1 MSDESVDESLEEPTS
16 VPDTSS
22 ELTSRQRRRRS
33 AKRSTIEWAAIVVA
47 AVLVSFLLRTFVLQT
62 YYIPSGS
69 MEPTLLI
76 GDRIIVSKLSLDFGS
91 IHRGDILVFKA
102 PPSEHCGTPV
112 TDLVKRVIGLP
123 GDHLTSVGNTIYVNG
138 KALKITWQ
146 HYEPLGLPI
155 GHVTVAKNHYFMMGD
170 NYPDSCDS
178 RYWGTVPR
186 SDIVG
191 RAFFRIWP
199 FSRIGFL

>member
-16 VPDTSS
+16 VPDPSS

-33 AKRSTIEWAAIVVA
+33 AKRSTIEWAVIVVA